1 MESFQVDIL
10 ATDHTFYSGPCASL
24 VVPTPHGMYGV
35 MARHSNMIAS
45 VAPGELKYTLPGEA
59 PRIAA
64 VSSGLIKVE
73 DGRALIL
80 VETAERPEEI
90 DRNRAQRTA
99 DAAREAMLQKM
110 SRREYLQTQ
119 AQLARTIIRLRV
131 KSHAERLD

>member
-45 VAPGELKYTLPGEA
+45 IAPGELKYTLPGEA

-64 VSSGLIKVE
+64 VSSGLI
-73 DGRALIL
+73 
-80 VETAERPEEI
+80 TAERPEEI

-110 SRREYLQTQ
+110 GRREYLETQ